1 MQFDEWRPAYEA
13 ILADFGYDRVSDE
26 RARDEL
32 ATIVGHP
39 SDADEGV
46 RESQPGRRAI
56 HPLGLPDLQLAGTV
70 AICGAAPSLAE
81 ELSIL
86 TDADRVVA
94 ASTAAVVLREAG
106 IGVDCMVTDLD
117 GDPATA
123 RSLTAAGT
131 PVAVHA
137 HGDNR
142 PLLAETIPQLTH
154 RYVLPTTQAEPR
166 PPVINLGGFT
176 DGDRAAFLA
185 DALGADRLVFPGW
198 DFDDPS
204 VAPIKAKKLTWAER
218 LLSWLERRRGDR
230 FAVLDGRRARIDLSG
245 FPQ

>member
-81 ELSIL
+81 ELSIPA
-86 TDADRVVA
+86 DADRVVA

-137 HGDNR
+137 HGDN
-142 PLLAETIPQLTH
+142 LAAIREHVP
-154 RYVLPTTQAEPR
+154 RFEVGAVLPTTQAAPR
-166 PPVINLGGFT
+166 GPVVNPGGFT

-185 DALGADRLVFPGW
+185 DEVGADRLVFAGW
-198 DFDDPS
+198 RFDDPA
-204 VAPIKAKKLTWAER
+204 VDAAKARKLLWAER
-218 LLSWLERRRGDR
+218 LLHWLERRRDER
-230 FAVLDGRRARIDLSG
+230 FAILDGRRDRIEL
-245 FPQ
+245 PWL